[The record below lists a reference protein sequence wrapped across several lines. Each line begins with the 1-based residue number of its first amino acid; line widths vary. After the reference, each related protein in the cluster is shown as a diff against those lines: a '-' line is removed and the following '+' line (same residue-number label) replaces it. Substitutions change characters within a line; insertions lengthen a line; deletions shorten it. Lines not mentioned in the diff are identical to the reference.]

1 MIQQEKEKKNQ
12 QKTIDNNNIICVYAS
27 TLWKCCVWILEDRYS
42 RDSANQT
49 QIMFFLA
56 MFCLFCFVFFAEYK
70 CYKLVKTK
78 WCMKKTILV
87 DVNLLFSENVFVITH

>member
-1 MIQQEKEKKNQ
+1 MLITNINWEAIYKNSLVWYDPARKRKKNQ
-12 QKTIDNNNIICVYAS
+12 QKNIDNNNIICVYAS
-27 TLWKCCVWILEDRYS
+27 TLLHSENAV
-42 RDSANQT
+42 
-49 QIMFFLA
+49 
-56 MFCLFCFVFFAEYK
+56 FCLFCFVFFAEYK